1 MGSIASRSYKALG
14 WMLTYPE
21 SGWIGAVPELVAA
34 VAEAGLVERRHLA
47 ALRAFADHLRSLDLI
62 DAQEQ
67 YVGLFDRSR
76 RVSLH
81 LFEHV
86 HGESRDRG
94 MAMVNLR
101 ELYTAAGLIADPN
114 ELPDF
119 LPMYLEYL
127 SLLAEDQA
135 RRSLGDVG
143 PILQSIHARL
153 VERESDYQAV
163 FAALLDLAGLAPA
176 QIAGAA
182 EPADDTPE
190 ALDRIWEEAAV
201 TFGPEND
208 PTKGDGCGRA
218 SAMLE
223 RINATH
229 AARSGRGGREVPK

>member
-1 MGSIASRSYKALG
+1 MASIGTRSYRALG
-14 WMLTYPE
+14 CMLTYPE
-21 SGWIGAVPELVAA
+21 RDWIAALPELMAA
-34 VAEAGLVERRHLA
+34 FTEEALLGRDRLAE
-47 ALRAFADHLRSLDLI
+47 LRALASHLQSRDLI
-62 DAQEQ
+62 DAQEE

-94 MAMVNLR
+94 MAMVNLG
-101 ELYTAAGLIADPN
+101 ELYAAAGLLADPS

-127 SLLAEDQA
+127 SMLPREQA
-135 RRSLGDVG
+135 RRSLNDVG
-143 PILQSIHARL
+143 AILQAIQARL
-153 VERESDYQAV
+153 VERDSAYKAV

-176 QIAGAA
+176 EIQGAA

-190 ALDRIWEEAAV
+190 ALDRVWEEAAV

-208 PTKGDGCGRA
+208 PVKGGGCNRA
-218 SAMLE
+218 GAMLE
-223 RINATH
+223 RMNELD
-229 AARSGRGGREVPK
+229 AARGGREARK

>member
-1 MGSIASRSYKALG
+1 MASIGTRSYKALG

-21 SGWIGAVPELVAA
+21 AEWIAALPELIAA
-34 VAEAGLVERRHLA
+34 LA
-47 ALRAFADHLRSLDLI
+47 AEGLLDRRRLAEMRAFAGQLGARDLI
-62 DAQEQ
+62 DAQER

-101 ELYTAAGLIADPN
+101 ELYTAAGLVSDPN

-127 SLLAEDQA
+127 SLLPSEQA
-135 RRSLGDVG
+135 RRSLSDVG
-143 PILQSIHARL
+143 PILQAIHARL
-153 VERESDYQAV
+153 EERDDPYKAV

-176 QIAGAA
+176 KIEGAA
-182 EPADDTPE
+182 EAPDDTPE
-190 ALDRIWEEAAV
+190 ALDKAWEEAAV

-208 PTKGDGCGRA
+208 PAKGGGCGRA
-218 SAMLE
+218 GAMLE
-223 RINATH
+223 RMNAME
-229 AARSGRGGREVPK
+229 AARGGREVPK

>member
-1 MGSIASRSYKALG
+1 MGSAGTRSYKALG

-21 SGWIGAVPELVAA
+21 GEWIAALPELIAA
-34 VAEAGLVERRHLA
+34 IAEERLLGRRRA
-47 ALRAFADHLRSLDLI
+47 AELRDFADRLRSQDLI

-76 RVSLH
+76 RLSLH

-101 ELYTAAGLIADPN
+101 EIYLAAGLLADPN

-127 SLLAEDQA
+127 SLLPPDQA
-135 RRSLGDVG
+135 QRSLGDVG
-143 PILQSIHARL
+143 PILQSIRARL
-153 VERESDYQAV
+153 EERDSPYKAV
-163 FAALLDLAGLAPA
+163 FAALLDLAGLAPEPTV
-176 QIAGAA
+176 GAA

-190 ALDRIWEEAAV
+190 AIDRVWEETAV

-208 PTKGDGCGRA
+208 PAKSGGCGRA
-218 SAMLE
+218 GAMLE
-223 RINATH
+223 RMNAMD
-229 AARSGRGGREVPK
+229 AAQRGREVPK

>member
-1 MGSIASRSYKALG
+1 MARAGTRSYRALG
-14 WMLTYPE
+14 CMLTYPE
-21 SGWIGAVPELVAA
+21 RGWIEALPELIDTLAQ
-34 VAEAGLVERRHLA
+34 EGLVGRTRLVE
-47 ALRAFADHLRSLDLI
+47 LRALASKLQASDLI
-62 DAQEQ
+62 EAQEQ

-94 MAMVNLR
+94 MAMVNLG
-101 ELYTAAGLIADPN
+101 ELYAAAGLLADPN

-127 SLLAEDQA
+127 SVLPREQA

-143 PILQSIHARL
+143 AILQAIHARL
-153 VERESDYQAV
+153 VERDSPYQAV
-163 FAALLDLAGLAPA
+163 FAVLLDIAGLAPA
-176 QIAGAA
+176 EVQGAA

-190 ALDRIWEEAAV
+190 ALDRVWEEAAV

-208 PTKGDGCGRA
+208 PAKGSGCGKA
-218 SAMLE
+218 GAMLE
-223 RINATH
+223 RMNELD
-229 AARSGRGGREVPK
+229 AARGGREVRK

>member
-1 MGSIASRSYKALG
+1 
-14 WMLTYPE
+14 MLTYPE
-21 SGWIGAVPELVAA
+21 GEWVAALPELTAA
-34 VAEAGLVERRHLA
+34 IAEEGLLDRGRVAE
-47 ALRAFADHLRSLDLI
+47 LRSFAEHLRSRDLI
-62 DAQEQ
+62 EAQER

-94 MAMVNLR
+94 MAMVNLG
-101 ELYTAAGLIADPN
+101 ELYAAAGLLPDPH

-127 SLLAEDQA
+127 SLLPADQA

-143 PILQSIHARL
+143 PILQGVHARL
-153 VERESDYQAV
+153 EERDSPYQAV
-163 FAALLDLAGLAPA
+163 FAALLDLAGLAP
-176 QIAGAA
+176 QRIEGAA

-190 ALDRIWEEAAV
+190 ALDRVWEEAAV

-208 PTKGDGCGRA
+208 PQKSGGCSPAGAIVERMNALDSAQRA
-218 SAMLE
+218 RE
-223 RINATH
+223 
-229 AARSGRGGREVPK
+229 ARK

>member
-1 MGSIASRSYKALG
+1 MANAGTRSYRALG
-14 WMLTYPE
+14 CMLTYPE
-21 SGWIGAVPELVAA
+21 RDWIDALPELM
-34 VAEAGLVERRHLA
+34 EALAQDGLVGRGRLA
-47 ALRAFADHLRSLDLI
+47 ELRALASTLQAADLI

-94 MAMVNLR
+94 MAMVNLG
-101 ELYTAAGLIADPN
+101 ELYAAAGLLADPN

-127 SLLAEDQA
+127 SVLPPEQA

-143 PILQSIHARL
+143 AILQAIHARL
-153 VERESDYQAV
+153 TERDSSYQAV
-163 FAALLDLAGLAPA
+163 FAALLDLADLAPA
-176 QIAGAA
+176 QVQGAA

-190 ALDRIWEEAAV
+190 ALDRVWEETAV

-208 PTKGDGCGRA
+208 PTKVGGCGKA
-218 SAMLE
+218 GAILE
-223 RINATH
+223 RMNELD
-229 AARSGRGGREVPK
+229 AARGGREARK

>member
-1 MGSIASRSYKALG
+1 MAGLGTRTYKALG
-14 WMLTYPE
+14 WLLTYPE
-21 SGWIGAVPELVAA
+21 AGWVAALPELIAA
-34 VAEAGLVERRHLA
+34 IAAEGHLGRRRLA
-47 ALRAFADHLRSLDLI
+47 DLSDFADGLRSADLI

-67 YVGLFDRSR
+67 YVALFDRSR

-101 ELYTAAGLIADPN
+101 ELYSGAGLLADPN

-127 SLLAEDQA
+127 SLLPADQA
-135 RRSLGDVG
+135 KRSLGDVG
-143 PILQSIHARL
+143 PILQAIHARL
-153 VERESDYQAV
+153 GERDSPYKAV
-163 FAALLDLAGLAPA
+163 FAALLDLVGLAPA
-176 QIAGAA
+176 AVEGAA

-190 ALDRIWEEAAV
+190 AIDRAWEEAAV

-208 PTKGDGCGRA
+208 PAKGGDGCGRA

-223 RINATH
+223 RMKDID
-229 AARSGRGGREVPK
+229 AAKSGREARP

>member
-1 MGSIASRSYKALG
+1 MAGIGIRSYKALG

-21 SGWIGAVPELVAA
+21 GPWIAALPELVAA
-34 VAEAGLVERRHLA
+34 IAEEGLLERRHLA
-47 ALRAFADHLRSLDLI
+47 ALRGFADHLRSLDLI

-94 MAMVNLR
+94 MAMVNLG
-101 ELYTAAGLIADPN
+101 ELYAAAGLLPDPN

-127 SLLAEDQA
+127 SLLPADQA

-143 PILQSIHARL
+143 PILQGIHARL
-153 VERESDYQAV
+153 AERDSRYEPV
-163 FAALLDLAGLAPA
+163 LGALLALAGLAPA
-176 QIAGAA
+176 QIEGAA

-190 ALDRIWEEAAV
+190 ALDRVWEEAAV

-208 PTKGDGCGRA
+208 PTRKGGCSPAGAMVERMNALDTAQRA
-218 SAMLE
+218 RE
-223 RINATH
+223 
-229 AARSGRGGREVPK
+229 ARK